1 MAFVAINPSNGQEI
15 RRHPYLSP
23 EALEAGLTALNSQ
36 QSQWALEPMASRAER
51 LLKLAAQL
59 EAGAPALAQLMAE
72 EMGKPLTEGQGEANK
87 CAWVCRYYAEHAAQF
102 LATETREAGVQ
113 WSGVRYEPL
122 GLILAIMPWNFPF
135 WQVFRFAAPAWMA
148 GNGVVMKHA
157 PNVPGCAEAIA
168 RLAQEAGLPL
178 HNAVVPV
185 DQVESLIADPRIAAV
200 TLTGSTGAGRVV
212 AAQAGA
218 HIKKTVLELGGSDP
232 FIVLADAD
240 LEAAAQ
246 EAAASRLLN
255 GGQSC
260 IAAKRIIVEAAVAEP
275 FLAHLKTALGQA
287 VVGDPTALE
296 TTVGPMA
303 RADLRDALHRQVQA
317 SLQAGA
323 KVAMGGTLP
332 GGPGFFYPVTLLTD
346 VGPGMPAWDEE
357 LFGPVA
363 TLHVA
368 ADREAAIAA
377 ANDSAYGLGASLWSA
392 DTERAQCTA
401 ARLQVGNVFIN
412 GMTRSDPRLP
422 FGGRGLSGYG
432 RELSAEG
439 IREFVNAKTV
449 WVA

>member
-15 RRHPYLSP
+15 RRHPYLAP
-23 EALEAGLTALNSQ
+23 EALEAGLAALNSQ
-36 QSQWALEPMASRAER
+36 QGQWALEPMASRAER

-59 EAGAPALAQLMAE
+59 EADAPALAQLMAE
-72 EMGKPLTEGQGEANK
+72 EMGKPLAEGQGEANK
-87 CAWVCRYYAEHAAQF
+87 CAWVCRYYAEHAAGF

-168 RLAQEAGLPL
+168 RLAKEAGLPL

-240 LEAAAQ
+240 LEAA
-246 EAAASRLLN
+246 
-255 GGQSC
+255 
-260 IAAKRIIVEAAVAEP
+260 V
-275 FLAHLKTALGQA
+275 
-287 VVGDPTALE
+287 
-296 TTVGPMA
+296 
-303 RADLRDALHRQVQA
+303 
-317 SLQAGA
+317 
-323 KVAMGGTLP
+323 VAM
-332 GGPGFFYPVTLLTD
+332 
-346 VGPGMPAWDEE
+346 A
-357 LFGPVA
+357 
-363 TLHVA
+363 
-368 ADREAAIAA
+368 
-377 ANDSAYGLGASLWSA
+377 
-392 DTERAQCTA
+392 
-401 ARLQVGNVFIN
+401 
-412 GMTRSDPRLP
+412 
-422 FGGRGLSGYG
+422 
-432 RELSAEG
+432 
-439 IREFVNAKTV
+439 
-449 WVA
+449 